1 MEKKI
6 KNFDIY
12 KKIKIS
18 DYYKSDVINRAME
31 RKNPLLKGIFL
42 LPISSF
48 IFSGIAAVL
57 IIFVLSIVNINQKTT
72 DELFEDFNNFNNE
85 VPIEYLSVMKND
97 YTFDLSDYYE
107 KLSDEEMI
115 EILLEMD
122 SLFENNSSYLLENIA
137 VNSDF

>member
-1 MEKKI
+1 MT
-6 KNFDIY
+6 
-12 KKIKIS
+12 
-18 DYYKSDVINRAME
+18 
-31 RKNPLLKGIFL
+31 
-42 LPISSF
+42 
-48 IFSGIAAVL
+48 
-57 IIFVLSIVNINQKTT
+57 NQKTT

>member
-6 KNFDIY
+6 KNFDSY
-12 KKIKIS
+12 KKINTS
-18 DYYKSDVINRAME
+18 EYYKSDVINRAME

-42 LPISSF
+42 LPKSSF

-97 YTFDLSDYYE
+97 YTYDLSDYYE

>member
-6 KNFDIY
+6 KNFDSY

>member
-6 KNFDIY
+6 KNFDSY
-12 KKIKIS
+12 KEIKIS

-42 LPISSF
+42 LPKSSF

-72 DELFEDFNNFNNE
+72 DELFEDFNIFNNE

-97 YTFDLSDYYE
+97 YTYDLSDYYE
-107 KLSDEEMI
+107 KLSEEEMI

>member
-6 KNFDIY
+6 KNFDSY
-12 KKIKIS
+12 KKINTS
-18 DYYKSDVINRAME
+18 DYYKSDVINRAKE
-31 RKNPLLKGIFL
+31 RKNPLLKGILL
-42 LPISSF
+42 LPKSSF

-57 IIFVLSIVNINQKTT
+57 IIFVFSIVNVNEKTT

-107 KLSDEEMI
+107 KLSEEEMI

>member
-6 KNFDIY
+6 KNFDSY

-107 KLSDEEMI
+107 KLSG
-115 EILLEMD
+115 
-122 SLFENNSSYLLENIA
+122 SRSNSK
-137 VNSDF
+137 

>member
-6 KNFDIY
+6 KNFNSY
-12 KKIKIS
+12 KKINTS

-31 RKNPLLKGIFL
+31 RKNPVSKGIFI
-42 LPISSF
+42 LPKSSF
-48 IFSGIAAVL
+48 IFSGFVAVL
-57 IIFVLSIVNINQKTT
+57 IIFVLSIVNVNEKTT

-85 VPIEYLSVMKND
+85 VPIEYLSVMKSD
-97 YTFDLSDYYE
+97 YTYDLSDYYE
-107 KLSDEEMI
+107 ELSEDEI
-115 EILLEMD
+115 IDILLEMD

>member
-1 MEKKI
+1 
-6 KNFDIY
+6 
-12 KKIKIS
+12 
-18 DYYKSDVINRAME
+18 ME
-31 RKNPLLKGIFL
+31 RKNPLLKGIFI
-42 LPISSF
+42 LPKSSF

-57 IIFVLSIVNINQKTT
+57 IIFVFSIVNVNEKTT

-97 YTFDLSDYYE
+97 YTYDLSDYYE
-107 KLSDEEMI
+107 KLSEEEMI

>member
-6 KNFDIY
+6 KNFDSY
-12 KKIKIS
+12 KKIKNS

>member
-6 KNFDIY
+6 KNFDSY
-12 KKIKIS
+12 KKINTS
-18 DYYKSDVINRAME
+18 EYYKSDVINRAME

-42 LPISSF
+42 LPKSSF